1 MVRDMT
7 LTSSPTAPAD
17 LTRPP
22 YSRLV
27 QTASG
32 VLLIMAGLLNGLPQY
47 LMSALAFDGSF
58 AAQIAWGA
66 THPAHR
72 VEQTVLVVSLLCLP
86 LGLLGLAQVT
96 RWRAPRLTLVA
107 APLVLW
113 GTWGFHNVI
122 SMGFVPSAVVP
133 AALSV
138 EDAVT
143 VNDALATDP
152 AVLATALVP
161 HLVRLLLGVALLT
174 LAAWRSGVFFA
185 DRLRGGAGL
194 PGLGL
199 LPALP
204 GRAGT
209 ASPPGRRVGVAGDPA
224 RPAAGGRLAS
234 VVTSSRSATTAT
246 AARSY

>member
-161 HLVRLLLGVALLT
+161 HLVGSLLGVALLT
-174 LAAWRSGVFFA
+174 LAAWRSGLFSRIACAAVLVFLVWDFF
-185 DRLRGGAGL
+185 LPSRGALEPHLLLAVGWVW
-194 PGLGL
+194 LGIQL
-199 LPALP
+199 VRLPAD
-204 GRAGT
+204 GW
-209 ASPPGRRVGVAGDPA
+209 RVG
-224 RPAAGGRLAS
+224 S
-234 VVTSSRSATTAT
+234 SSRSATAAA
-246 AARSY
+246 AARPY